1 MAQFLPI
8 LIFVSLIAA
17 IAGSAAT
24 YQGSPKG
31 KKWRCGIPL
40 LVYVIVVLG
49 AAFVTGFMTGRRM
62 IDVETSRVI
71 MVGALLLA
79 SMSGAAFYFKYR

>member
-1 MAQFLPI
+1 MAQFVPI
-8 LIFVSLIAA
+8 LIFVSLIAVV
-17 IAGSAAT
+17 AGSAAT

-31 KKWRCGIPL
+31 KKWRCATPP

-49 AAFVTGFMTGRRM
+49 AAFVTGFMAGRRM
-62 IDVETSRVI
+62 IDVETSR
-71 MVGALLLA
+71 MVMAGALLLA

>member
-31 KKWRCGIPL
+31 KKWRCVIPL
-40 LVYVIVVLG
+40 LIYVVVVLG

-62 IDVETSRVI
+62 IDVETSRVV
-71 MVGALLLA
+71 MLGALVFA
-79 SMSGAAFYFKYR
+79 SVSGGAFYLKYR